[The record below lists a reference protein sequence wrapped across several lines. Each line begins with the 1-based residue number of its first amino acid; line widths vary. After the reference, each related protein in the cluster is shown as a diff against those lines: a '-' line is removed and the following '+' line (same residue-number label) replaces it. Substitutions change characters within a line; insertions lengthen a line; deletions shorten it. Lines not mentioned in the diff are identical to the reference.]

1 MTLWKQVLFSR
12 GNLDLASVSN
22 NETQSL
28 EIFEKIENVLIIAY
42 MAYVIP
48 PTTTDIPII
57 CKLFIITIIII
68 TIIIITII
76 LIITL
81 IILI

>member
-48 PTTTDIPII
+48 PTTTDTPII

>member
-1 MTLWKQVLFSR
+1 M
-12 GNLDLASVSN
+12 DLVSVSN

-28 EIFEKIENVLIIAY
+28 KIFEKIENVLIIAY
-42 MAYVIP
+42 MTCVIP
-48 PTTTDIPII
+48 PTTTDISII
-57 CKLFIITIIII
+57 SKLFIIIIII
-68 TIIIITII
+68 KIII

>member
-1 MTLWKQVLFSR
+1 MLFSR

-68 TIIIITII
+68 IITIIIITII

>member
-1 MTLWKQVLFSR
+1 M
-12 GNLDLASVSN
+12 DLASVSN

-28 EIFEKIENVLIIAY
+28 KIFEKIENVLIIAY
-42 MAYVIP
+42 MTCVIP
-48 PTTTDIPII
+48 PTTTDISII
-57 CKLFIITIIII
+57 SKLFIIIIIKI
-68 TIIIITII
+68 II

>member
-1 MTLWKQVLFSR
+1 M
-12 GNLDLASVSN
+12 DLASVSN

-28 EIFEKIENVLIIAY
+28 KIFEKIENVLIIAY
-42 MAYVIP
+42 MTCVIP

-57 CKLFIITIIII
+57 CKLFVIITIIII
-68 TIIIITII
+68 MIIIIIIIKITIM

>member
-1 MTLWKQVLFSR
+1 MLFSR

-28 EIFEKIENVLIIAY
+28 EIFEKIENVLIIPY

>member
-1 MTLWKQVLFSR
+1 M
-12 GNLDLASVSN
+12 DLVSVSN

-28 EIFEKIENVLIIAY
+28 KIFEKIENVLIIAY
-42 MAYVIP
+42 MTCVIP

-57 CKLFIITIIII
+57 CKLFVIITIIIMI
-68 TIIIITII
+68 IIIIIITIM

>member
-1 MTLWKQVLFSR
+1 MLFSR

>member
-12 GNLDLASVSN
+12 GNLDLASVSY